1 MINIKNEKEIIVEN
15 PKFKYA
21 PIVVFAYNRH
31 DKLERLLKSL
41 EKNKNIRMMELY
53 FFVDIPDKKNKRDI
67 KYNQKVIE
75 FLENYQIHNKEFKN
89 IYVKVSD
96 KHKGL
101 ANSIISGVSE
111 VINQHRKV
119 IVLEDDLEV
128 SNDFLDYMQRGLKFY
143 ENEKKI
149 WSLAGYSPVFTFPRC
164 YKSDVFL
171 MPRPESWGWGTW
183 IDRWNKC
190 DWEVRTYK
198 KFQKN
203 IMAQMLFN
211 IGGDDLGTMLKR
223 QMQDEQY
230 NSWAIRWGYQQFL
243 EKKYTVYP
251 KESRV
256 IHCGTDNRSAHG
268 AYFDKQKLRKK
279 YKRCNFVRLQP
290 NWRVIWEFRKAYH
303 ISLKEKIKNLS
314 SLLKKN

>member
-1 MINIKNEKEIIVEN
+1 
-15 PKFKYA
+15 
-21 PIVVFAYNRH
+21 
-31 DKLERLLKSL
+31 
-41 EKNKNIRMMELY
+41 
-53 FFVDIPDKKNKRDI
+53 
-67 KYNQKVIE
+67 
-75 FLENYQIHNKEFKN
+75 
-89 IYVKVSD
+89 
-96 KHKGL
+96 
-101 ANSIISGVSE
+101 
-111 VINQHRKV
+111 
-119 IVLEDDLEV
+119 
-128 SNDFLDYMQRGLKFY
+128 
-143 ENEKKI
+143 
-149 WSLAGYSPVFTFPRC
+149 
-164 YKSDVFL
+164 
-171 MPRPESWGWGTW
+171 
-183 IDRWNKC
+183 
-190 DWEVRTYK
+190 
-198 KFQKN
+198 
-203 IMAQMLFN
+203 MAQMLFN